1 MRSPLTGVALLLA
14 LLGAASAQQDFS
26 TVEVRTTPVAGP
38 VHMLEG
44 SGGNIG
50 VSAGAD
56 GVLLVDDQ
64 FAPLKE
70 RILEAVAK
78 LHDPAAP
85 RFVLNTHFHAD
96 HTGGNAGLVRGEEG
110 RPGAVLVAHDNVRVR
125 LLAGNAR
132 QGPAE
137 KDALPLVTYADGL
150 SLHFNGEEIRVLHVP
165 HAHTDGDSV
174 VHFTG
179 SGVAHL
185 GDIFFNGR
193 FPFVDLSSG
202 GDAVGL
208 QRAVE
213 HLLATLP
220 PGTRLIPGHGPL
232 ASLDDLRTY
241 HRMLGQCLDLVR
253 ERRAAGQTR
262 EQVIAAGVPEEW
274 AGWSWGFI
282 GTDDWLGTLHDSL
295 AAAPDGPAPAP
306 AGR

>member
-1 MRSPLTGVALLLA
+1 MRSALPVLLVLA
-14 LLGAASAQQDFS
+14 LSGSAAAQQDFS
-26 TVEVRTTPVAGP
+26 KVVIRTTPVAGP

-50 VSAGAD
+50 ISAGPD

-64 FAPLKE
+64 YAPLKE

-78 LHDPAAP
+78 LHDPAMP

-96 HTGGNAGLVRGEEG
+96 HTGGNAGLARGPEG
-110 RPGAVLVAHDNVRVR
+110 QPGAVLVAHDNVRAR
-125 LLAGNAR
+125 LAAGNAR

-137 KDALPLVTYADGL
+137 KDALPVVTHADGL

-179 SGVAHL
+179 SQVAHL
-185 GDIFFNGR
+185 GDVFFNGR
-193 FPFVDLSSG
+193 FPFVDLASG
-202 GDAVGL
+202 GDVIGL

-220 PGTRLIPGHGPL
+220 DGTRVIPGHGPL

-241 HRMLGQCLDLVR
+241 RRMLSETTGLVR
-253 ERRAAGQTR
+253 DRMAAGQTR
-262 EQVIAAGVPEEW
+262 EQVVAAGVPDEW
-274 AGWSWGFI
+274 KDWSWGFI
-282 GTDDWLGTLHDSL
+282 SADTWLGTVFDSL
-295 AAAPDGPAPAP
+295 EAAPGGPAAE
-306 AGR
+306 R